1 MEKLMRNFL
10 EEFDYTSEKD
20 KFVEIIDEEIGSR
33 EKYEDEALYIIFED
47 LTTEDV
53 KNFRQFFIDNFK
65 NTKIKVTSKIYLPWI
80 TTFKGLERRFIMTSF
95 RLIFRIGNEFF
106 DTSDNRYS
114 LEKDLIFINSK
125 EDSEIIAIETTEEE

>member
-1 MEKLMRNFL
+1 
-10 EEFDYTSEKD
+10 
-20 KFVEIIDEEIGSR
+20 
-33 EKYEDEALYIIFED
+33 
-47 LTTEDV
+47 
-53 KNFRQFFIDNFK
+53 
-65 NTKIKVTSKIYLPWI
+65 
-80 TTFKGLERRFIMTSF
+80 MTSF